1 MDAGDVIR
9 KKLARVYATIQNSP
23 QATTSKGQVPNN
35 PPLTP
40 DQIATIKSQY
50 PTSDFAFTNNIYPC
64 GAQSTICSTIY
75 TAKYYYNN
83 TN

>member
-1 MDAGDVIR
+1 MDASDVLR
-9 KKLARVYATIQNSP
+9 KKLARMYASVANSP
-23 QATTSKGQVPNN
+23 QATITKGQVPNN

-50 PTSDFAFTNNIYPC
+50 PASDFAFANNIYPC
-64 GAQSTICSTIY
+64 GTSTICSTIY